1 MFQRFLAQFK
11 HDEDRQHYV
20 EALRRAALEEARD
33 WAARRGGSN

>member
-20 EALRRAALEEARD
+20 EALHRASLEEARD